1 MWCSCCARQAGL
13 KLIYRIYLDFSTQP
27 SLGFIDDSGKNENA
41 LFMLEEKGQSGA
53 DRKAINSLQ
62 LRHAEEHLST
72 HHTLTLEADR
82 LQQQKT
88 APLLSAR
95 SSKLRP
101 LGLVKFKV

>member
-1 MWCSCCARQAGL
+1 MWRSCCARQAGL

-27 SLGFIDDSGKNENA
+27 SLGFIDDSGKSENA

-62 LRHAEEHLST
+62 LRHAEEHIST

-88 APLLSAR
+88 APGPTVSQEQQTEAT
-95 SSKLRP
+95 
-101 LGLVKFKV
+101 GAGQV